1 MKFFQ
6 QLLVAPAALGLL
18 APLSVSASE
27 INLDAISEYSE
38 DNLEI
43 DGNLFKQSAPNETL
57 LSGGEGL
64 VDSGDFTGGF
74 SETTTASFGV
84 DFLVGAVD
92 GASNEATTF
101 DYQMGIGLET
111 SFTGEDSL
119 SATIDIGNASSAIGG
134 GDGLNFDS
142 TSDALVLDG
151 LTYTFPLGGTTVMV
165 GDNTDISA
173 VYTGACAY
181 SSFTDYMGN
190 CGTGNSVG
198 VGGNGVTAAASYA
211 FDSGFSLAGGVSA
224 TQITDATPGVVTGLF
239 TEEGTD
245 TYGIEAAY
253 TADSYGV
260 AVAYS
265 DNESSTF
272 WGVNGMYAF
281 DFATLSAGVESE
293 DPGSGSTK
301 TGFFVGLSFPEVGAG
316 TFDIGMGTSA
326 NYASSDTEYYTY
338 EASYAYPINDGMTI
352 TPGVYIKEGTTEILI
367 KNISDEKLLVRVIDN
382 GKGISE
388 NHLPRVF
395 ERFYRVDE
403 NRSRAEGGSGLGL
416 AIVKHIIEAHNEQ
429 IYVESTE
436 GIGSEFSFTLNRSL

>member
-6 QLLVAPAALGLL
+6 QMLVAPAALGLF

-27 INLDAISEYSE
+27 INLDAISKYSE

-43 DGNLFKQSAPNETL
+43 DDNLFKQSTPNKTL

-92 GASNEATTF
+92 GGTSEKTEFA
-101 DYQMGIGLET
+101 YQMGIGLET

-119 SATIDIGNASSAIGG
+119 SATIDIGNASATSSLSGTSG
-134 GDGLNFDS
+134 MNFDG
-142 TSDALVLDG
+142 TTDALKLDG
-151 LTYTFPLGGTTVMV
+151 LTYTFPVGGATVMV

-181 SSFTDYMGN
+181 NAFTDFMGN

-198 VGGNGVTAAASYA
+198 LGGKGVTAAMSYA
-211 FDSGFSLAGGVSA
+211 FDGGFSLAGGISSDPSGIMA
-224 TQITDATPGVVTGLF
+224 KAENDAF
-239 TEEGTD
+239 
-245 TYGIEAAY
+245 GIEAAY
-253 TADSYGV
+253 TADSYGL

-265 DNESSTF
+265 DVEGTTDTTY

-281 DFATLSAGVESE
+281 DFATISAGVESE
-293 DPGSGSTK
+293 DPVGGSTK

-316 TFDIGMGTSA
+316 TFDIGLATSA

-338 EASYAYPINDGMTI
+338 EASYSYPINDGMTI
-352 TPGVYIKEGTTEILI
+352 TPGVFIQEGTTD
-367 KNISDEKLLVRVIDN
+367 KT
-382 GKGISE
+382 G
-388 NHLPRVF
+388 F
-395 ERFYRVDE
+395 
-403 NRSRAEGGSGLGL
+403 A
-416 AIVKHIIEAHNEQ
+416 VKT
-429 IYVESTE
+429 S
-436 GIGSEFSFTLNRSL
+436 FSF